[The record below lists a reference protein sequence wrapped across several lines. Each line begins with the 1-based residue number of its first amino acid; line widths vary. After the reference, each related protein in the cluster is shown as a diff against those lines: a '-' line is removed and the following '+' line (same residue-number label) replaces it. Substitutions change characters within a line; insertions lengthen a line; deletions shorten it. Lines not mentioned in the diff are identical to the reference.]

1 MHKCHESFYSNLEY
15 IIQSVLDYIRAICQ
29 RYASHSYPFITLLH
43 FNDVNMKSAYNLKVN
58 STKEW
63 KKNGNNNNNESE
75 LINLIQSKDDWL
87 VENHTNE
94 HVEKP
99 LMPWNS

>member
-1 MHKCHESFYSNLEY
+1 M
-15 IIQSVLDYIRAICQ
+15 
-29 RYASHSYPFITLLH
+29 
-43 FNDVNMKSAYNLKVN
+43 
-58 STKEW
+58 